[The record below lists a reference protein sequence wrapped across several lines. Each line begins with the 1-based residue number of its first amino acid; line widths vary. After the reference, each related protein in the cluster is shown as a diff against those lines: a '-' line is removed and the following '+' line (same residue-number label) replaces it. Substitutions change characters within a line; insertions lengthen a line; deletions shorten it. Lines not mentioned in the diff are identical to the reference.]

1 MHPPLLPPAPVLALP
16 PPDFPHTQPR
26 LRQQKKSAEQKLEAK
41 FEALETLLKDQFPFD
56 TLGEFLQTLFY
67 NPVRSEPDPRG
78 RTHCLVISQFLRGR
92 SDIKMSDIL
101 PLMYHHK
108 SSFPTSKTEHVAE
121 QKLMFSTTDPTLNEI
136 HHARPFIST
145 WAVNLVAAEARRQ
158 VGRATRDDL
167 DDPEDHTRLRARTNG
182 RSGAH
187 VVSWKELLSN
197 FSMKSIHNKFRV
209 RVPLPIFL
217 TEAMA
222 APKSKGV
229 YFVRKRRPHPFI
241 QVGAIASFIISR
253 NRYAN
258 GHLAVI
264 LGVWLFAC
272 KSHIDVKRVFCRF
285 GYSVSDTT
293 ARNALN
299 SMTVA
304 SLSDLRTDITTAT
317 DEGKTHGCL
326 LLDNVQEYCDVWE
339 QGIGRMSELKVGCA
353 GTWVKLDDCAPGA
366 FDAKPYYDKVALQER
381 KTLTSDSLFDDID
394 WTSMRVAIPLQWA
407 RALIEYIPQLQHF
420 TTELNAMFRTG
431 LASNHR
437 MREGRKT
444 ECQPLPTNSEHS
456 TELQGM
462 ARAVADFNRSVGIS
476 SEDPGKT
483 LQWIRGD
490 GASYALLLNLS
501 TYLGPTGTFK
511 NIIATPELWHT
522 GATDLNSTAA
532 NHYGPSTSKDPSSLS
547 KCSNIAGLKRPSN
560 IKSCDYYPTRRN
572 LTLIWTAHVLD
583 CWRIELE
590 TDDLRDFFNDP
601 KTLNPFPDFEF
612 LLGRA
617 GMLVDKYATQSA
629 IQASLTLKDSTD
641 RNRESKVKVGSAW
654 TAETTAADDDSE
666 PPGLSEIEEPDTPR
680 NASAFTGDRVLRNS
694 QIFMQDF
701 GWWVEFAHS
710 IPEGDIGR
718 AFEIMKIWIFKFAGS
733 SHANYVNYLLEVYC
747 LLRYEASKD
756 LKNAILNNWLLNIN
770 GELGRWLPGDQHQE
784 HYNKWTEYMM
794 KKHGGEF
801 DEPFYRQTISP
812 NVHHFLLIKEE
823 VETSFDFQSRG
834 QTHTSPSLSDELG
847 LLLRAFKEEEV
858 HLFRSGRSLGHAAV
872 NQFARGWRRLDEEK
886 LDTFLTKSTV
896 HGDFLQEIRGQTEVD
911 GGADTEILM
920 RSDSPAQ
927 SIPSSDLTDEGF
939 RAPSASSVRSASS
952 NGEPVDPNEPE
963 DDGEDLSD
971 AQLTSG
977 PGLGMV
983 VDTESGSLVD
993 EDDEGEEEDGSDDE
1007 MEDVDEEPDV
1017 ELETEDE
1024 NSEDDL

>member
-1 MHPPLLPPAPVLALP
+1 MPSEAIPPVFNPRINRKWNQSLDVPVIPAPPPNADAYRPMHPPLLPPAPVLAPP

-121 QKLMFSTTDPTLNEI
+121 QKLMFSMTDPTLNEI
-136 HHARPFIST
+136 HHVRPFIST

-158 VGRATRDDL
+158 VGRATRNDL

-217 TEAMA
+217 MEAMA

-253 NRYAN
+253 NHYAN

-353 GTWVKLDDCAPGA
+353 GTWVKLDDCAPGV

-462 ARAVADFNRSVGIS
+462 ARAVADFNRSVRIS

-522 GATDLNSTAA
+522 SATDLNSTAA

-590 TDDLRDFFNDP
+590 TDDLRDFLNDP

-617 GMLVDKYATQSA
+617 GMLVDKYVTQSA

-641 RNRESKVKVGSAW
+641 HNRESKVKVH
-654 TAETTAADDDSE
+654 
-666 PPGLSEIEEPDTPR
+666 EEKEG
-680 NASAFTGDRVLRNS
+680 FTGDRVLRNS

-747 LLRYEASKD
+747 LLCYEASKD
-756 LKNAILNNWLLNIN
+756 LKNAILNNWLLNIK

-847 LLLRAFKEEEV
+847 LLLRVFKEEEV

-886 LDTFLTKSTV
+886 LNTFLTKSTV
-896 HGDFLQEIRGQTEVD
+896 HGDFPPRN
-911 GGADTEILM
+911 
-920 RSDSPAQ
+920 S
-927 SIPSSDLTDEGF
+927 
-939 RAPSASSVRSASS
+939 RAPSASSVQSASS

-983 VDTESGSLVD
+983 VDAESGSLVD
-993 EDDEGEEEDGSDDE
+993 ADDEGEEEDGSDDE
-1007 MEDVDEEPDV
+1007 MEDVDKEPDV

>member
-1 MHPPLLPPAPVLALP
+1 MV
-16 PPDFPHTQPR
+16 
-26 LRQQKKSAEQKLEAK
+26 
-41 FEALETLLKDQFPFD
+41 
-56 TLGEFLQTLFY
+56 FL
-67 NPVRSEPDPRG
+67 
-78 RTHCLVISQFLRGR
+78 I
-92 SDIKMSDIL
+92 
-101 PLMYHHK
+101 
-108 SSFPTSKTEHVAE
+108 
-121 QKLMFSTTDPTLNEI
+121 
-136 HHARPFIST
+136 
-145 WAVNLVAAEARRQ
+145 
-158 VGRATRDDL
+158 
-167 DDPEDHTRLRARTNG
+167 
-182 RSGAH
+182 
-187 VVSWKELLSN
+187 
-197 FSMKSIHNKFRV
+197 
-209 RVPLPIFL
+209 
-217 TEAMA
+217 
-222 APKSKGV
+222 
-229 YFVRKRRPHPFI
+229 
-241 QVGAIASFIISR
+241 
-253 NRYAN
+253 
-258 GHLAVI
+258 
-264 LGVWLFAC
+264 
-272 KSHIDVKRVFCRF
+272 
-285 GYSVSDTT
+285 
-293 ARNALN
+293 
-299 SMTVA
+299 
-304 SLSDLRTDITTAT
+304 
-317 DEGKTHGCL
+317 
-326 LLDNVQEYCDVWE
+326 LDNVQEYCD
-339 QGIGRMSELKVGCA
+339 A
-353 GTWVKLDDCAPGA
+353 DDCAPGA
-366 FDAKPYYDKVALQER
+366 FDVKPYYDKVALQER
-381 KTLTSDSLFDDID
+381 KTLISDALFDDID

-420 TTELNAMFRTG
+420 TTQLNAMFRTG
-431 LASNHR
+431 LASNDR

-444 ECQPLPTNSEHS
+444 ECQPLPTNAEHS

-490 GASYALLLNLS
+490 GASYAPLLNLS

-511 NIIATPELWHT
+511 NVIATPELWHT

-547 KCSNIAGLKRPSN
+547 KFSNIAALKRPSN
-560 IKSCDYYPTRRN
+560 IKSS
-572 LTLIWTAHVLD
+572 HVLD

-601 KTLNPFPDFEF
+601 KTLNPFPDFEC

-617 GMLVDKYATQSA
+617 GMLVDKYPTQSA

-654 TAETTAADDDSE
+654 TAETTTTEDDSE

-680 NASAFTGDRVLRNS
+680 NASVPLPSKAPDDAPKVHEEKEGFTGDRVLRNS

-710 IPEGDIGR
+710 IPEGDIGG

-756 LKNAILNNWLLNIN
+756 LKNAILNNWLLNIK
-770 GELGRWLPGDQHQE
+770 GELERWLPGDQHQE

-823 VETSFDFQSRG
+823 VEPFYRQMISPNVHHFLLIKEEVATSFDFQSRG
-834 QTHTSPSLSDELG
+834 QTHTSPSLSDELA
-847 LLLRAFKEEEV
+847 L
-858 HLFRSGRSLGHAAV
+858 SGRSLGHAAV

-886 LDTFLTKSTV
+886 LEAFLTKSTV
-896 HGDFLQEIRGQTEVD
+896 HGDFLQEIRGLAEVD
-911 GGADTEILM
+911 GGADTEIQM
-920 RSDSPAQ
+920 RSDSPAE

-952 NGEPVDPNEPE
+952 NGESVDPNEPE

-983 VDTESGSLVD
+983 MDAESGLLVD
-993 EDDEGEEEDGSDDE
+993 ADDEGEEEDGSSDE
-1007 MEDVDEEPDV
+1007 VEDVDEEPDI
-1017 ELETEDE
+1017 ELQTEDE
-1024 NSEDDL
+1024 DSEDDF